1 MTYYNVLNLQRNSR
15 WLTMKMREFLFLMR
29 DLKLINS
36 DLTARHIVRVL
47 TDDNPNATDEQDGY
61 NLELEVALLLYQK
74 ISIL

>member
-1 MTYYNVLNLQRNSR
+1 MESV
-15 WLTMKMREFLFLMR
+15 FLMS

-61 NLELEVALLLYQK
+61 NLELEVALLLY
-74 ISIL
+74 

>member
-1 MTYYNVLNLQRNSR
+1 
-15 WLTMKMREFLFLMR
+15 MKMREFLFLMR

-36 DLTARHIVRVL
+36 DLTARHIVRIL

-61 NLELEVALLLYQK
+61 NLELEVALFLYQK

>member
-36 DLTARHIVRVL
+36 DLTARHIVRIL

>member
-61 NLELEVALLLYQK
+61 NLELEVTLLL
-74 ISIL
+74 

>member
-15 WLTMKMREFLFLMR
+15 WLAMKMREFLFLMR

-36 DLTARHIVRVL
+36 DLTARHIVRIL

-61 NLELEVALLLYQK
+61 NLDLEVALFLYQK

>member
-36 DLTARHIVRVL
+36 DLTARHIVRIL

-61 NLELEVALLLYQK
+61 NLELEVTLLLYQ
-74 ISIL
+74 